1 MSAPRPP
8 RRTPREPHTK
18 ARKRLLSESDRW
30 LAEIDIALDDQPETD
45 SDNGARPGGGV
56 GA

>member
-8 RRTPREPHTK
+8 RRPPREPHTK
-18 ARKRLLSESDRW
+18 ARQRLLGESDRW
-30 LAEIDIALDDQPETD
+30 LAEIDIALDDQPETGDD
-45 SDNGARPGGGV
+45 SAQPGGGV